1 MNEIFGISMTSV
13 MVALLSLLALCLLTV
28 AWVAWRRPVIFK
40 MGMRNI
46 PRRRAQTVLI
56 VVGLMLSTLIMSAA
70 LGTGDT
76 IDYSMTSDVYDT
88 YGNVDEHVI
97 KSQSTD
103 PDLGTQQTVMDGSV
117 LATVDSALSG
127 NNNVDGV
134 MPELRVIVPAINE
147 TSQLAEPTVVL
158 VGLDPALV
166 DEFGGIA
173 NVDGG
178 KVDLAS
184 LPADSVVLNQHM
196 ANELEAKTGDVITVY
211 VENKPRQLSVA
222 AIAENS
228 YLTGGGRDFDSGIE
242 SIGMTMPLAQA
253 QELTGKTGMI
263 SAVLISN
270 TGGIR
275 DGINQSDAIVDG
287 LKPALDGTGLGVIGT
302 KAEWVDFG
310 QTFGQIFT
318 GLFLVLGLFSIA
330 AGILLIV
337 LIFTMLAAE
346 RRAEMGMAR
355 AVGQHRRQLIQQ
367 FIAEGSG
374 YALIAGMLGAALGV
388 LAALG
393 IGAAMGFLF
402 GDFVN
407 ITPHVTLRSMVAAYS
422 LGVVIT
428 FLAVVGSSW
437 KISRLNVVA
446 AIRDLP
452 DAVSSKRKKRSLI
465 WAGLLLL
472 VGGVLTMIGVNSS
485 SAFPFYAGMSMM
497 PFGIGMILRFFRVPS
512 RPIFSLIGLYL
523 IVFWLLPEDQFTKI
537 FGEYDGDIEMFF
549 LSGIFMVIGATILIV
564 QNSDLLLRGVTALGG
579 VFRSKL
585 PAIRMAVAYPGAAR
599 GRTGLTIAMF
609 SLIIFSLVTMATM
622 NNNYVNLFLGDEA
635 NAGWH
640 VNATANAANP
650 ITDFKSTLQNEGVDT
665 GEIEGVGELITPSE
679 GQQYARMPGQ
689 TDWSSMN
696 IFGQDAGFLAESK
709 LLFGQRA
716 VGYDSDEAIMEALAT
731 QPNLAIVDAGMIDGG
746 GDFDDGGDGFTVT
759 SLTSDDKSFEPVTI
773 EVADPVTSQP
783 RTLTVIGVLD
793 SKISIMYGIF
803 TNDSTLKALYPDASF
818 DQSFFLRL
826 SNADDAS
833 EMAKQVESNLLRNGV
848 ESVSIEDQLE
858 DSQRQSSGF
867 LYIIQGF
874 MGLGLIVGIAAIGVI
889 AFRSVVERR
898 QQIGV
903 LRAIGYQQAM
913 VSLSFMIETAF
924 IVGIGSLA
932 GTLLGVLLS
941 RNLFTSDEA
950 ASSAD
955 FLIPYN
961 LILVILVAT
970 VAVSLLMTWV
980 PSRQAARIS
989 PAEALRYE

>member
-1 MNEIFGISMTSV
+1 MNELFGISMTSV
-13 MVALLSLLALCLLTV
+13 MVTLLSLLALCLLTV
-28 AWVAWRRPVIFK
+28 AWVGWRRPVIFK

-46 PRRRAQTVLI
+46 PRRHAQTVLI
-56 VVGLMLSTLIMSAA
+56 VVGLMLITLIMSAA

-88 YGNVDEHVI
+88 YGNVDEHVV
-97 KSQSTD
+97 KSQTTD
-103 PDLGTQQTVMDGSV
+103 PDLGTNPSVMDASA
-117 LATVDSALSG
+117 LDTVDTALAG
-127 NNNVDGV
+127 HDDVDGI

-147 TSQLAEPTVVL
+147 ASQLAEPMVTL
-158 VGLDPALV
+158 VGVDPARL
-166 DEFGGIA
+166 DGFGGIG
-173 NVDGG
+173 NVEGG
-178 KVDLAS
+178 TVDLAS
-184 LPADSVVLNQHM
+184 MPAGSVALNEHM
-196 ANELEAKTGDVITVY
+196 ASEIDAKVGDVITVY
-211 VENKPRQLSVA
+211 VENQPHQLTVA

-228 YLTGGGRDFDSGIE
+228 YLTGGGRNFDTGTE
-242 SIGMTMPLAQA
+242 SVGMVMPLAQA
-253 QELTGKTGMI
+253 QELTGKTG
-263 SAVLISN
+263 LISSVLVSN
-270 TGGIR
+270 VGGKR
-275 DGINQSDAIVDG
+275 DGIERSDSVIET
-287 LKPALDGTGLGVIGT
+287 LRPALEGTGLGAIAT
-302 KAEWVDFG
+302 KQEWVQLGEDFS
-310 QTFGQIFT
+310 QIFT

-346 RRAEMGMAR
+346 RRSEMGMAR
-355 AVGQHRRQLIQQ
+355 AVGQHRRQLIHQ
-367 FIAEGSG
+367 FISEGAG
-374 YALIAGMLGAALGV
+374 YALIAGFLGAALGV

-393 IGAAMGFLF
+393 IGAGLGYLF

-407 ITPHVTLRSMVAAYS
+407 ITPHVTLRSLVVAYS

-452 DAVSSKRKKRSLI
+452 DEVSSKRKKRSFI

-472 VGGVLTMIGVNSS
+472 VGGLLTMQGADSG

-497 PFGIGMILRFFRVPS
+497 PFGVAIILRFFRVPS
-512 RPIFSLIGLYL
+512 RPIYSLIGLYL

-537 FGEYDGDIEMFF
+537 FGEYDGDFEMFF

-564 QNSDLLLRGVTALGG
+564 QNSDVLLRGVTALGG

-585 PAIRMAVAYPGAAR
+585 PAIRMGVAYPGAAR
-599 GRTGLTIAMF
+599 GRTGLTISMF

-640 VNATANAANP
+640 VNATAAASNP
-650 ITDFKSTLQNEGVDT
+650 IADFQSTLQSAGVDT
-665 GEIEGVGELITPSE
+665 SEVEGVGELITPSE
-679 GQQYARMPGQ
+679 GQQYARVPG
-689 TDWSSMN
+689 TTEWLSMN
-696 IFGQDAGFLAESK
+696 ISGQDAGFLAESE

-716 VGYDSDEAIMEALAT
+716 VGYESDEAIMNALAT
-731 QPNLAIVDAGMIDGG
+731 QPNLAIVDVGMLDGTD
-746 GDFDDGGDGFTVT
+746 DFGEGGDGFKLTD
-759 SLTSDDKSFEPVTI
+759 LTSDDKTFEPISI
-773 EVADPVTSQP
+773 EVADPVTSEP

-803 TNDSTLKALYPDASF
+803 TSDTTLKALYPEATF
-818 DQSFFLRL
+818 DQSFFLKL
-826 SNADDAS
+826 SDPDDAKA
-833 EMAKQVESNLLRNGV
+833 MAKQVESSLLRNGV
-848 ESVSIEDQLE
+848 ESVSIKEQIEDG
-858 DSQRQSSGF
+858 QRQSSGF

-874 MGLGLIVGIAAIGVI
+874 MGLGLVFGIAAIGVI

-903 LRAIGYQQAM
+903 LRAIGYQRGL
-913 VSLSFMIETAF
+913 VSLSFMIETAY

-932 GTLLGVLLS
+932 GTTLGLLLS

-961 LILVILVAT
+961 LIGVILVAT
-970 VAVSLLMTWV
+970 IAVSLLMTWV

-989 PAEALRYE
+989 PADALRYE

>member
-88 YGNVDEHVI
+88 YGNVDEQVV
-97 KSQSTD
+97 KSQTTD
-103 PDLGTQQTVMDGSV
+103 PDLSTDLTVMDVSA

-127 NNNVDGV
+127 NNAVDGV

-158 VGLDPALV
+158 VGLDPARV
-166 DEFGGIA
+166 DAFGGIA

-184 LPADSVVLNQHM
+184 LPADSVVLSQHM
-196 ANELEAKTGDVITVY
+196 ADELEAKTGDVITVY
-211 VENKPRQLSVA
+211 SENQPRQLTVA
-222 AIAENS
+222 AIAENT
-228 YLTGGGRDFDSGIE
+228 YLTGGGRDFDSGFE
-242 SIGMTMPLAQA
+242 SIGMVMPLTQA

-270 TGGIR
+270 VGGVRGGI
-275 DGINQSDAIVDG
+275 DKSNTIADG
-287 LKPALDGTGLGVIGT
+287 LRPALEGTGLGVIES
-302 KAEWVDFG
+302 KYEWVDFG

-367 FIAEGSG
+367 FISEGSG

-472 VGGVLTMIGVNSS
+472 VGGVLTLIGMNSG
-485 SAFPFYAGMSMM
+485 SAFPFYAGMSLM
-497 PFGIGMILRFFRVPS
+497 PFGVGIILRFFRVPS

-523 IVFWLLPEDQFTKI
+523 VVFWLLPEDQFTRI

-564 QNSDLLLRGVTALGG
+564 QNNDWLLRGVSTLGG

-585 PAIRMAVAYPGAAR
+585 PAIRMAVAYPGATR

-622 NNNYVNLFLGDEA
+622 NQNYVNLFLGDEA

-665 GEIEGVGELITPSE
+665 SEIQSVGELISPSE
-679 GQQYARMPGQ
+679 GQQYARLPGD
-689 TDWSSMN
+689 TEWHATN
-696 IFGQDAGFLAESK
+696 ISGQDPGFLETSK

-716 VGYDSDEAIMEALAT
+716 VGYESDEAIMTALET
-731 QPNLAIVDAGMIDGG
+731 QPNLAIVDAGMLDGG
-746 GDFDDGGDGFTVT
+746 DDFGGGGDGFKLT
-759 SLTSDDKSFEPVTI
+759 SLTSSDKTFEPVNI

-793 SKISIMYGIF
+793 SKISIMFGIF
-803 TNDSTLKALYPDASF
+803 TNDTTLKALYPDAAY

-826 SNADDAS
+826 SNADDAAD
-833 EMAKQVESNLLRNGV
+833 MAKQVESSLLRNGV
-848 ESVSIEDQLE
+848 QSVSIKDQLE
-858 DSQRQSSGF
+858 DGQRQSTGF

-874 MGLGLIVGIAAIGVI
+874 MGLGLVVGIAAIGVI

-903 LRAIGYQQAM
+903 LRAIGYERGM
-913 VSLSFMIETAF
+913 VSLSFMIETAYV
-924 IVGIGSLA
+924 VGIGSLA